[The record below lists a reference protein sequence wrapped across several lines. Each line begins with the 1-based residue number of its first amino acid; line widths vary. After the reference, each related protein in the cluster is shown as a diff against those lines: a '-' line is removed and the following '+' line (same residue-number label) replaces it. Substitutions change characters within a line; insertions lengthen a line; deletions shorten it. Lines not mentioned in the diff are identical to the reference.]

1 MNYRQREILSFI
13 DYYWLENWT
22 SPTVREIGNAVG
34 LSSSSAVHSNLMQLT
49 RAGYLERKRLSSA
62 RTLYRVVKS
71 SAGGI

>member
-1 MNYRQREILSFI
+1 MTDRHRQILSFI
-13 DYYWLENWT
+13 DYYWFENWT

-62 RTLYRVVKS
+62 RTLYRVVHGAS
-71 SAGGI
+71 S